1 MRILIAT
8 HESPNAERTLRFA
21 SQILRRVTEPAV
33 VLTVIKD
40 ETDRPHAERHLAGA
54 RALLEPTVA
63 QLRTRVRAGPPVQ
76 EIVREAEEGDYDL
89 LILGISQSSHLA
101 ERLLGST
108 ALRVVEQ
115 VPCPVIIVKGE
126 VSPVRRIL
134 LCDSGAESP
143 SRLGHFTVRLAEM
156 IGGEEEVTVLH
167 VMSQIS
173 AGPGVRGVQL
183 RATAE
188 ELIREETPEGRLL
201 KRDIQDLEQP
211 GIHPSPK
218 VRHGLVVD
226 EILAEARSGAYDL
239 VVIGAFRGKGWQR
252 LLLDDLAHKLLT
264 QLDRSVLVVQRT
276 EG

>member
-8 HESPNAERTLRFA
+8 HESPNTERTLRFA
-21 SQILRRVTEPAV
+21 AQILRPAGEPVV
-33 VLTVIKD
+33 VLTVVRD
-40 ETDRPHAERHLAGA
+40 EADRPHAEQYLA
-54 RALLEPTVA
+54 RACAFLEPNTARV
-63 QLRTRVRAGPPVQ
+63 QTRVRTGPPVQ

-89 LILGISQSSHLA
+89 VILGISQNQHLA

-108 ALRVVEQ
+108 ALRVAEQ
-115 VPCPVIIVKGE
+115 APCPVIIVKGQ
-126 VSPVRRIL
+126 VGPIRRVL

-143 SRLGHFTVRLAEM
+143 SPLGRFTVRLAEL

-173 AGPGVRGVQL
+173 AGPGVRGTQL

-201 KRDIQDLEQP
+201 RRDVQDLEQP

-239 VVIGAFRGKGWQR
+239 VVIGAYRGKGWQR
-252 LLLDDLAHKLLT
+252 LLLDDLAHKLLA
-264 QLDRSVLVVQRT
+264 QLDRSVLLVQRT